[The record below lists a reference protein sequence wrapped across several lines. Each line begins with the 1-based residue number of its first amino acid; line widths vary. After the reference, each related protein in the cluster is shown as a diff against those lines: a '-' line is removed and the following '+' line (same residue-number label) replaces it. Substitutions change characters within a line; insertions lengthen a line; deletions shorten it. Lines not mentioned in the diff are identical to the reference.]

1 MFGWLHRLRS
11 WRPGPA
17 GGLADNATGAIA
29 GLLTLGACVAAD
41 MALSNESA
49 AIVGTF
55 VAAPFFTA
63 MLAGPL
69 VTAGVAVLAFGAA
82 LASPL
87 WNMETGE
94 AEQVVRLAV
103 IGLGGGLAVGGA
115 WLREHWAGRS
125 ERLSLLDSVGAVADG
140 SLPLAETLRRVTDV
154 VVPGF
159 SDICIIDAIR
169 EGGVSRIAV
178 RAGGRDDAAE
188 VEATL
193 RRRPPA
199 LPDWLVSGERSWRH
213 LPQWRPH
220 VGDEELRRMAHST
233 EDLEFLRGIDPRSW
247 IVIPIRAR
255 GRNLGALTLITAW
268 SGRAYDTEDVRF
280 GEILASRI
288 GLALDNAGLFSDLES
303 IERRMDTVM
312 SILDEAIVIHGAD
325 GELVFANP
333 AAARMLGYQTSKDAI
348 AASTESIRR
357 RYSIR
362 DEQGHEVAPE
372 ALAGRRALQG
382 APAEP
387 QTLRAINLET
397 GEERWTRTK
406 ARAIEG
412 AAGEVLYSVTA
423 IEDVTDVKRAE
434 FANRL
439 LARTGELL
447 SHSTDYRGTL
457 DRIPQ
462 LLVPEFADWCS
473 IEIPRDDC
481 PAPAGGDG
489 PPRPGAAAAAADPA
503 RPVPAA
509 RRRAFADRRRHAH
522 GRAAADRVH
531 RRVAPAD
538 RRER

>member
-1 MFGWLHRLRS
+1 
-11 WRPGPA
+11 
-17 GGLADNATGAIA
+17 
-29 GLLTLGACVAAD
+29 
-41 MALSNESA
+41 
-49 AIVGTF
+49 
-55 VAAPFFTA
+55 
-63 MLAGPL
+63 
-69 VTAGVAVLAFGAA
+69 
-82 LASPL
+82 
-87 WNMETGE
+87 METGE

-103 IGLGGGLAVGGA
+103 IGLGGGLAVSGA

-125 ERLSLLDSVGAVADG
+125 ERMGLLDSVGAVADG

-159 SDICIIDAIR
+159 SDICIIIDAIR
-169 EGGVSRIAV
+169 EGGVTRIAV
-178 RAGGRDDAAE
+178 RAGGRDDATE

-193 RRRPPA
+193 RKRPPA

-220 VGDEELRRMAHST
+220 VGAEELRRMAHST
-233 EDLEFLRGIDPRSW
+233 TDLEFLRGVDPRSW

-312 SILDEAIVIHGAD
+312 SILDEAIVIHRAD

-333 AAARMLGYQTSKDAI
+333 AAARMLGYRTSKDAI

-382 APAEP
+382 ELSGEP
-387 QTLRAINLET
+387 QTLRAINLDT

-412 AAGEVLYSVTA
+412 AAG
-423 IEDVTDVKRAE
+423 
-434 FANRL
+434 
-439 LARTGELL
+439 
-447 SHSTDYRGTL
+447 
-457 DRIPQ
+457 
-462 LLVPEFADWCS
+462 
-473 IEIPRDDC
+473 
-481 PAPAGGDG
+481 
-489 PPRPGAAAAAADPA
+489 
-503 RPVPAA
+503 
-509 RRRAFADRRRHAH
+509 
-522 GRAAADRVH
+522 
-531 RRVAPAD
+531 
-538 RRER
+538 